1 MSSLHYY
8 TSKIKESR
16 QYAKIYWMRKI
27 LMVPFQMPSF
37 RWEFPVGKS
46 SAITLDTRP
55 PAGMENLGDIT
66 TSWDSPI
73 FPLNDSSSPQCF
85 AATEPEI
92 IPVKECKW
100 S

>member
-37 RWEFPVGKS
+37 TWEFPVGKS
-46 SAITLDTRP
+46 STITLDTRP
-55 PAGMENLGDIT
+55 PAGLENLVDIT
-66 TSWDSPI
+66 TNWDSP
-73 FPLNDSSSPQCF
+73 PLSVERFFILQCC
-85 AATEPEI
+85 APSELEM
-92 IPVKECKW
+92 IPVKV
-100 S
+100 